1 MKSFFIVVDG
11 MDGTGKTEIVKRL
24 HNYLFSSA
32 KNREVL
38 ATREPSTGKYGMEIR
53 KYLADETDPMDNKD
67 KLFELFVKD
76 REDHLNNVINP
87 FLENEERQSIIVC
100 DRYYHSTL
108 AFQQTQ
114 GIAFEAIREKNEKF
128 RKPDLT
134 LLLDLKPD
142 IALERIKGR
151 AKEKF
156 EDKEFMEK
164 LRNNFLSL
172 KRQLQEKI
180 IFIDANEPI
189 EEVFKSIKEEVDAL
203 IGVSPA

>member
-1 MKSFFIVVDG
+1 MKNFFIVVDG

-24 HNYLFSSA
+24 HNYLFSST

-38 ATREPSTGKYGMEIR
+38 ATREPSTGKYGMKIR
-53 KYLADETDPMDNKD
+53 KHLADENDPMENK
-67 KLFELFVKD
+67 KVLFELFIKD
-76 REDHLNNVINP
+76 REDHLHNVINP
-87 FLENEERQSIIVC
+87 FLENEERQSIVLC

-114 GIAFEAIREKNEKF
+114 GISFEIIREKNAQF

-134 LLLDLKPD
+134 FLLDLKPEV
-142 IALERIKGR
+142 ALERIKGR

-164 LRNNFLSL
+164 LRDNFLAL
-172 KRQLQEKI
+172 KEQLQENI
-180 IFIDANEPI
+180 VVVDATKSV
-189 EEVFKSIKEEVDAL
+189 EEVFESIKKEVDMLTEA
-203 IGVSPA
+203 SPA